1 MELNDP
7 LTLSLFIASFIVL
20 IVYVRRTVNIDN
32 GWLSPPD
39 QLGSSRIRKTE
50 GLALCFDVCERER
63 GEVGHL
69 VLFLPAWRFIITVWW

>member
-7 LTLSLFIASFIVL
+7 LTLSPFIASFIVL

-39 QLGSSRIRKTE
+39 QLCSSRIRKNE
-50 GLALCFDVCERER
+50 GLALCLYSDVCERER
-63 GEVGHL
+63 EERLDILFYSSRPG
-69 VLFLPAWRFIITVWW
+69 VLSS